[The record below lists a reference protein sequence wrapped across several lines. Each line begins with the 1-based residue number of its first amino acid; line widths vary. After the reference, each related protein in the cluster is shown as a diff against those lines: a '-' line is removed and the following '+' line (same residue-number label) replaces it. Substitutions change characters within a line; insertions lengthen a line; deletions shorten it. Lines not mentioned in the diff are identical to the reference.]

1 LRLPSTT
8 PIPSVVLT
16 VLRVRSVIVPVRS
29 GSPVAAPV
37 YLPSVTTIVFPSL
50 VVHDR
55 DDVLDAAAVNAPA
68 TAFALFAP
76 SIPCAT
82 A

>member
-1 LRLPSTT
+1 
-8 PIPSVVLT
+8 
-16 VLRVRSVIVPVRS
+16 
-29 GSPVAAPV
+29 
-37 YLPSVTTIVFPSL
+37 VTTIVLPSL

-55 DDVLDAAAVNAPA
+55 DDVLAAVAVNAPA